1 MAKPSSLINAAN
13 RIPIISIVNKDRRWL
28 PSLAQVMDATVRHL
42 LGFGACSGDFRAV
55 QTHPRAKIFALMSA
69 QSA

>member
-1 MAKPSSLINAAN
+1 
-13 RIPIISIVNKDRRWL
+13 
-28 PSLAQVMDATVRHL
+28 MDAAVWHL
-42 LGFGACSGDFRAV
+42 LGFGACNGDFRAV